1 MARGTVTWFCDNR
14 GYGFISMEGHGDVFV
29 HHTAIEGRGF
39 RTLSV
44 GDRVECEVQTGERGP
59 EAAHVTRLM

>member
-1 MARGTVTWFCDNR
+1 MARGTVTWFSDR
-14 GYGFISMEGHGDVFV
+14 KGYGFIAMEGHGDVFV

-39 RTLSV
+39 RTLNV
-44 GDRVECEVQTGERGP
+44 GEQVEFEILDGERGT

>member
-1 MARGTVTWFCDNR
+1 MARGTVTWFCDNK
-14 GYGFISMEGHGDVFV
+14 GYGFIAMEGHADVFV
-29 HHTAIEGRGF
+29 RHTAIEGHGF

-44 GDRVECEVQTGERGP
+44 GEQVEFEIRTSERGP